1 MKSKYVYQT
10 QAGLV
15 MENGMGQDSLE
26 VMADSKGCWVDSFP
40 LGGIYGMKGWGHDE
54 RVVL

>member
-40 LGGIYGMKGWGHDE
+40 LGGDLWNE
-54 RVVL
+54 RLGT

>member
-15 MENGMGQDSLE
+15 MENGMGQDALE
-26 VMADSKGCWVDSFP
+26 VMADSKGCWVDAFP
-40 LGGIYGMKGWGHDE
+40 LGGGFMEWKVGDMMKE
-54 RVVL
+54 